1 MKSRPLILALTG
13 GIGAGK
19 STVAD
24 LFAARGVRV
33 IDTDKISHELTQSHT
48 PTTQKIINHFGNDYQ
63 DEKGGLNRKKLRQK
77 IFESPEDKK
86 WLENLLHPLIY
97 QVVKEEIS
105 QIQATYVVVVI
116 PLLFETGVPD
126 FISKIIVVDCDEESQ
141 IKRVSQRDNM
151 SSEEIK
157 KIIAAQFPRESRLQK
172 ADEVIINTG
181 NIKDLEKSVDMLHRK
196 YYYK

>member
-1 MKSRPLILALTG
+1 MKKPLILALTG

-24 LFAARGVRV
+24 LFTARGVRV
-33 IDTDKISHELTQSHT
+33 IDTDKISHALTQPHM
-48 PTTQKIINHFGNDYQ
+48 PATQKVIDHFGKDYQ

-97 QVVKEEIS
+97 EKAKIEIKS
-105 QIQATYVVVVI
+105 IHAPYIIIVI

-126 FISKIIVVDCDEESQ
+126 FIDKIIVVDCDEEAQ
-141 IKRVSQRDNM
+141 IKRVSQRDQMNP
-151 SSEEIK
+151 EEIK
-157 KIIAAQFPRESRLQK
+157 KILAAQFPRKLRLQK
-172 ADEVIINTG
+172 ADEVIINAG
-181 NIKDLEKSVDMLHRK
+181 KMKDLEERVDMLHEK
-196 YYYK
+196 YYNK